1 MRAERERDREREKD
15 GQCSCQALLRICP
28 CVCITICVQ
37 LLMQQP
43 LPTKI
48 PINAA
53 TFVLF
58 FCKKWQLQFKFS
70 GLFVLPCCCCCCYR
84 FSKIPSHASDKLT
97 ENKICQGG
105 DRHRIRLYQ
114 QPFCIPGFES
124 QLSKSTRLFSSSM

>member
-1 MRAERERDREREKD
+1 MQLPGFVAYL
-15 GQCSCQALLRICP
+15 SM
-28 CVCITICVQ
+28 CVYHDLC
-37 LLMQQP
+37 
-43 LPTKI
+43 
-48 PINAA
+48 AA
-53 TFVLF
+53 ADATAPADENSHKRSHVRSF

-70 GLFVLPCCCCCCYR
+70 SLFVLPCCCCCCYR